1 MMIDRRVF
9 VKNLALLSAASVVPF
24 NLRADVPEKPP
35 LIMDAMGEIRIDY
48 PMDLIDQILAS
59 GTRSVTIT
67 LTDPKILG
75 HDGFH
80 LLLDDI
86 AQHDRYFNSHADHFV
101 KASSIADLDKARK
114 ENKMAIFYLIQN
126 SSPIENYA
134 DRVDLLYQL
143 GLRSVQMTYNH
154 QNLAGS
160 GCMERRDSGLSK
172 WGLELIEKLNNRRM
186 LVDLSHAGMKTMS
199 ESIEASKSPVIISHS
214 CCQALYNHPR
224 NTTDDNLK
232 LLADHGGVFGV
243 TQMRVFM
250 TLEKKNNLGV
260 YFDHIDHAV
269 KVAGIDHVCIGSD
282 RDHRVVPDSEEE
294 IKQLIKEEGP
304 NFRAEDWPLYLE
316 KLNGPRRMEVIWDG
330 LAKKG
335 YTQSQLD
342 KIMGQNL
349 YRIYKEVL
357 G

>member
-1 MMIDRRVF
+1 MKTRREF
-9 VKNLALLSAASVVPF
+9 LSNLALLSAATILPF
-24 NLRADVPEKPP
+24 QLKAKSLADKPS

-48 PMDLIDQILAS
+48 PMELIDQILAS
-59 GTRSVTIT
+59 GTNSVTIT

-86 AQHDRYFNSHADHFV
+86 AQHDKYFNSHPEKFI
-101 KASSIADLDKARK
+101 KALSVNDLERARK
-114 ENKMAIFYLIQN
+114 EKKLAIYYLIQN
-126 SSPIENYA
+126 SSPIESYP
-134 DRVDLLYQL
+134 DRVDHLYQL
-143 GLRSVQMTYNH
+143 GLRSVQITYNH

-172 WGLELIEKLNNRRM
+172 WGLELIDKLNSRRM
-186 LVDLSHAGMKTMS
+186 LIDLSHAGMKTMS
-199 ESIEASKSPVIISHS
+199 ESIEASKTPVIISHS
-214 CCQALYNHPR
+214 CCQGLYNHPR
-224 NTTDDNLK
+224 NTTDENLN
-232 LLADHGGVFGV
+232 LLASRGGVIGI

-250 TLEKKNNLGV
+250 TTEKKNNLAV

-282 RDHRVVPDSEEE
+282 RDHRVIPDTEEE
-294 IKQLIKEEGP
+294 VKQLIKEEGP
-304 NFRAEDWPLYLE
+304 NFKPEDWPLYLE
-316 KLNGPRRMEVIWDG
+316 KLNGPKRMEVIWDG

-335 YTQSQLD
+335 FTQSQID

-349 YRIYKEVL
+349 LRVYKDVI